1 MAKFPVDS
9 PRFTQSPSMTILDLA
24 GRYVASTE
32 CSERYAA
39 NLLRT
44 ARRLTGYGLE
54 TIRQLSADTV
64 NKILME
70 MRESPQT
77 RHNCRRELLT
87 LWRWAFMEGIVKEAP
102 LRLRAIKVKAK
113 PVVAWGMDKLGRLL
127 ALAGEDQTPISRR
140 LPGVTRSH
148 LLPCWIGLAY
158 DSGLRFT
165 DVHQLTVQQVRNDC
179 VAVTAHKTGK
189 VTVRKLSDETA
200 EEVGRVAKLSPD
212 GSLFSWALPRRRA
225 FVMWKEFLA
234 KNKISGSSK
243 YLRRS
248 AATMVHKQKAG
259 TASEFLSHSDPK
271 LVWRH
276 YLDQTLLDMPEGPPP
291 IRKPR

>member
-1 MAKFPVDS
+1 
-9 PRFTQSPSMTILDLA
+9 MTILDLA
-24 GRYVASTE
+24 AAYVSATE
-32 CSERYAA
+32 CSDRYAA

-44 ARRLTGYGLE
+44 ARRLTGYGIN
-54 TIRQLSADTV
+54 TIRQLSCDTV
-64 NKILME
+64 NKILVE
-70 MRESPQT
+70 MRESQQT

-87 LWRWAFMEGIVKEAP
+87 LWRWAFMEGLVAEAP
-102 LRLRAIKVKAK
+102 MRLRAIKVRAK

-140 LPGVTRSH
+140 LPGITRSH

-165 DVHQLTVQQVRNDC
+165 DVQQLTVHQLRNDC
-179 VAVTAHKTGK
+179 VAVTATKTGK
-189 VTVRKLSDETA
+189 VTVRRLSDETA
-200 EEVGRVAKLSPD
+200 EEVARVAKLSPD

-225 FVMWKEFLA
+225 FVMWRAFLDE
-234 KNKISGSSK
+234 NKIGGSSK

-248 AATMVHKQKAG
+248 AATMVHKARAG
-259 TASEFLSHSDPK
+259 MASEFLSHSDPK
-271 LVWRH
+271 LVWKH